1 MSAEL
6 TKLNTGGYN
15 SGLNELMDNKVDV
28 YLKAKLTKRLTYG
41 EYVGEPNNG
50 FKLLI
55 GDEQKIMNLDN
66 VEVFTCKD
74 KPSLTDDQQ
83 VVLEWLKREHFDSYI
98 KSVLSNLYFY
108 VNMTAIGDLEN
119 KEIQEMVNAYE
130 KLSQEDFAQV
140 LKVFSQWA
148 LEQEAAKDD

>member
-1 MSAEL
+1 MREEKYTDMSL
-6 TKLNTGGYN
+6 TDEQASL
-15 SGLNELMDNKVDV
+15 L
-28 YLKAKLTKRLTYG
+28 
-41 EYVGEPNNG
+41 G
-50 FKLLI
+50 FKSLSTPEQYIQVKDVRYTLDEFNRIGELLL
-55 GDEQKIMNLDN
+55 GRN
-66 VEVFTCKD
+66 
-74 KPSLTDDQQ
+74 LTDDQQ

-119 KEIQEMVNAYE
+119 NEIQEMVNAYE

-148 LEQEAAKDD
+148 LEQEGEG

>member
-1 MSAEL
+1 MIKKN
-6 TKLNTGGYN
+6 TVFLNGRKIGTYEFFQKAG
-15 SGLNELMDNKVDV
+15 SGHINF
-28 YLKAKLTKRLTYG
+28 
-41 EYVGEPNNG
+41 NG
-50 FKLLI
+50 F
-55 GDEQKIMNLDN
+55 DPYEANLA
-66 VEVFTCKD
+66 
-74 KPSLTDDQQ
+74 DDQQ

-148 LEQEAAKDD
+148 LEQEGEG

>member
-1 MSAEL
+1 MSEIHIKPCPFCGSENISFNAFSILSDAYVLCEQCNASIEISAPWDDMDEKEHDKVCFE
-6 TKLNTGGYN
+6 KLLVLWNKRASKSN
-15 SGLNELMDNKVDV
+15 QPELNEN
-28 YLKAKLTKRLTYG
+28 
-41 EYVGEPNNG
+41 
-50 FKLLI
+50 
-55 GDEQKIMNLDN
+55 
-66 VEVFTCKD
+66 
-74 KPSLTDDQQ
+74 QQ

-148 LEQEAAKDD
+148 LEQEEK

>member
-1 MSAEL
+1 MTL
-6 TKLNTGGYN
+6 KI
-15 SGLNELMDNKVDV
+15 DNAIEEIERALAGNKPKYANDI
-28 YLKAKLTKRLTYG
+28 YLKNAIRYLQEIKS
-41 EYVGEPNNG
+41 
-50 FKLLI
+50 
-55 GDEQKIMNLDN
+55 
-66 VEVFTCKD
+66 
-74 KPSLTDDQQ
+74 PSLTNDQQ

-148 LEQEAAKDD
+148 LEQEEE